1 VQEHLRLRRAEDFG
15 RLRQVGVTHPHR
27 LMLLSFS
34 PNERTHNRYGFI
46 VGKHLGNA
54 VVRNQVRRRLREVV
68 RALDPQLKPGFDVV
82 FIARHPLAQQPF
94 DVFVR
99 TVNDLFRRA
108 ELFKGEPE

>member
-1 VQEHLRLRRAEDFG
+1 
-15 RLRQVGVTHPHR
+15 
-27 LMLLSFS
+27 
-34 PNERTHNRYGFI
+34 
-46 VGKHLGNA
+46 
-54 VVRNQVRRRLREVV
+54 VV